1 MRAQASLQR
10 QLFLWLLLPQ
20 LVLWAA
26 GALFTYKL
34 AERYA
39 TEAVDASLLQATRA
53 LARQIKPLGTGLM
66 IDLPRA
72 AQDVLEADPDD
83 KLLYTVSSPPG
94 QFILGNRNLPP
105 PPPGSVAGDHPLV
118 YDGELPALEGQP
130 AIALR
135 VATLT
140 LSVGDAADRRT
151 EMRVQVARSSA

>member
-1 MRAQASLQR
+1 MRPAQPASLQR
-10 QLFLWLLLPQ
+10 QLLLWLLLPQ

-53 LARQIKPLGTGLM
+53 LSRQVKPLGHGLM

-72 AQDVLEADPDD
+72 AQDVLEADPND

-94 QFILGNRNLPP
+94 QFILGNRNLPEP
-105 PPPGSVAGDHPLV
+105 PQRA
-118 YDGELPALEGQP
+118 
-130 AIALR
+130 R
-135 VATLT
+135 
-140 LSVGDAADRRT
+140 DAAALHAPGRHGSHQRR
-151 EMRVQVARSSA
+151 QPG